1 MAKRPTLADVAAE
14 AGISRALASI
24 VLRGA
29 PGASDAT
36 RERVLAVASSLGY
49 RPDARARL
57 LRSSRSGLLG
67 VVFALDG
74 DFHSD
79 LVDAIYP
86 AAETAGY
93 SVALSARGPRRTEA
107 QALQTL
113 LDLNVEA
120 LLVLGPAGGSAHLT
134 DLPVPA
140 VPVLDPSPAAGLSAV
155 MTDEAEGVRLALE
168 HLWQLGHRRIVHT
181 GGGKASGAD
190 ARESAYTDFMHSRG
204 QESVVLPG
212 GDNEATGISAAPSL
226 ASLLKEGAGATA
238 LLAFNDAQALGL
250 VHGLRTLGVEV
261 PRNLS
266 VVGYDDSHLAALAYA
281 DLTSVRQ
288 DPDALAAAAV
298 RVAVGVLEGR
308 HEQVLVAPSLTV
320 RSSTAAPARA

>member
-36 RERVLAVASSLGY
+36 RERVLAAASRLGY

-57 LRSSRSGLLG
+57 LRSSRSGLIG

-86 AAETAGY
+86 AAEAAGY
-93 SVALSARGPRRTEA
+93 SVALSARGPRRTET

-120 LLVLGPAGGSAHLT
+120 LLVLGPAEGSARLS

-140 VPVLDPSPAAGLSAV
+140 VPVMDPSPAAGLSAV
-155 MTDEAEGVRLALE
+155 MTDETEGVRLALE
-168 HLWQLGHRRIVHT
+168 HLWQLGHRSIAHAS
-181 GGGKASGAD
+181 GGTASGAE
-190 ARESAYTDFMHSRG
+190 AREAAYTDFMRARG
-204 QESVVLPG
+204 QRPAVLPG
-212 GDNEATGISAAPSL
+212 GANEAAGILAVASL
-226 ASLLKEGAGATA
+226 ASLLREGAATA

-250 VHGLRTLGVEV
+250 LHGLRTKGVEV
-261 PRNLS
+261 PRDLS
-266 VVGYDDSHLAALAYA
+266 LVGYDDSHLAALAYA

-298 RVAVGVLEGR
+298 RVAAGAIDGR
-308 HEQVLVAPSLTV
+308 HEQVLVPPSLTV
-320 RSSTAAPARA
+320 RSSTAAPAQA